1 MAKVRPFILSDESIN
16 TYGFR
21 LLTSG
26 GDLGQFMRNPVMYFN
41 HDDWN
46 TPIGIWE
53 NIRVE
58 DGKILADPQFD
69 LEDEKGKMVASK
81 VERGFLRMA
90 SLGIRVLEWSEDPK
104 HMLPGQLR
112 PTATKWVA
120 REASVVGIGAN
131 HNALRL
137 YDENDK
143 LLSDEDIVKLFDSPK
158 SVNINKT
165 EIKMKKEFY
174 TLLSLADNAS
184 EEQLHDAVKSIID
197 DNKQLAADK
206 QALADKLKK
215 IEDDAK
221 EAQKAEAI
229 KLTDAAIKEGRLNA
243 QAREVTL
250 KQFGNDFE
258 ATKTLLESIPAR
270 TTLKDAMAESDKSE
284 LEKLSAKSW
293 DELDRSGDLKTLKD
307 KYPEVYKEK
316 FDEAFNKA

>member
-1 MAKVRPFILSDESIN
+1 MAKVRSFILSDESIN

-26 GDLGQFMRNPVMYFN
+26 GNLGQFMRNPVMYLN
-41 HDDWN
+41 HEDWN

-58 DGKILADPQFD
+58 DGKILADPMFD
-69 LEDEKGKMVASK
+69 LEDEKGKMVAGK

-90 SLGIRVLEWSEDPK
+90 SVGIRVLEWSEDPK
-104 HMLPGQLR
+104 HMLPGQSR
-112 PTATKWVA
+112 PTATNWVV
-120 REASVVGIGAN
+120 REASVVGIGSN

-143 LLSDEDIVKLFDSPK
+143 LLSDYDIIKLFDSPK
-158 SVNINKT
+158 SFNINKT
-165 EIKMKKEFY
+165 EIKMKKELY
-174 TLLSLADNAS
+174 SLLSLADNAS
-184 EEQLHDAVKSIID
+184 EEQLHDAVKRIID
-197 DNKQLAADK
+197 DNKLLMTDK

-221 EAQKAEAI
+221 EAQKAEAV

-258 ATKTLLESIPAR
+258 ATRTMLGAIPPR
-270 TTLKDAMAESDKSE
+270 TTLKDAISDSDKSE
-284 LEKLSAKSW
+284 LEKLSEKSW
-293 DELDRSGDLKTLKD
+293 DELDRAGDLKTLKD
-307 KYPEVYKEK
+307 KYPDVYKEK
-316 FDEAFNKA
+316 FKEAFYKA